1 MQASI
6 RPKRLTR
13 SPRAPLFTAAA
24 LVSGFL
30 VAGCGGGSGGPTV
43 ASVGS
48 ATASA
53 STSVTGGGAGGAGPS
68 TPAALAAEAL
78 AYSKCMRSNGVPK
91 FPDPQPGGGFEFQR
105 GSGLDPSSSAFKAAQ
120 AKCLKLLHGGGP
132 PGPGTQTHPT
142 PQALAQ
148 MVKVAQCMRRQGIYN
163 FPDPRT
169 SIPSNQAGVRVI
181 SIIYGVVLVF
191 PATIDEQSPLFT
203 RAAATC
209 NFPLHNH

>member
-6 RPKRLTR
+6 RPKRQTR
-13 SPRAPLFTAAA
+13 RPRALCTAAA
-24 LVSGFL
+24 LVSGL
-30 VAGCGGGSGGPTV
+30 LIAGCGGGSGSPTV
-43 ASVGS
+43 AAAPG
-48 ATASA
+48 ATAA
-53 STSVTGGGAGGAGPS
+53 GSTPLTGGGAAGSGPS
-68 TPAALAAEAL
+68 TPAALETDAL
-78 AYSKCMRSNGVPK
+78 AYSKCMRSNGVPN
-91 FPDPQPGGGFEFQR
+91 FPDPQPGGDFEFQR

-120 AKCLKLLHGGGP
+120 AKCLKLLPGGGP
-132 PGPGTQTHPT
+132 PGPGTQTHPS

-169 SIPSNQAGVRVI
+169 SIPSNMAGVRVI